1 MVNAVCQSL
10 GNSLS
15 VIAVSVMSAW
25 PTRSIQRLVP
35 IICCFRHS
43 KIGKTTKKNHT
54 HTKKKNQTRMSVI
67 SLPPRQFISSFQ
79 FVSIDL
85 WHSKDCFSYL
95 CPILSFAQAF
105 VAGKRVSCP
114 RALVYH
120 HASTL
125 SRIKYAVVVR
135 TNKRCCV

>member
-43 KIGKTTKKNHT
+43 KIGKTKTKKNPQ
-54 HTKKKNQTRMSVI
+54 KNKTRMSVI

-125 SRIKYAVVVR
+125 SCIKYAVVVR